1 MSAIDDTDD
10 IGGSG
15 YSLDELSDYLDR
27 GRTPAIPEIDENPAC
42 QAMLDS
48 LERMASLSRELID
61 ADAAASPDIDET
73 WLGSLLTTIG
83 REVRAGRDIPL
94 STSDPRTRLTITEGA
109 VRELVRAAGDSVDGV
124 LVGSCAIEGDVT
136 DPDATVTIAVTI
148 SVVLSAPIAG
158 LAQHVRERIHS
169 QLLKHTELNVGS
181 IDVTVTDV
189 HMVSERAEDEA

>member
-1 MSAIDDTDD
+1 MSEVDDTDD

-42 QAMLDS
+42 QAMLGS
-48 LERMASLSRELID
+48 LERVASLSRELID
-61 ADAAASPDIDET
+61 ADAAANPDIDET

-94 STSDPRTRLTITEGA
+94 SASDPLTRLSITEGA

-124 LVGSCAIEGDVT
+124 LVGSCSIEGDVT
-136 DPDATVTIAVTI
+136 DPESAVTIAVTI

-158 LAQHVRERIHS
+158 LAQLVRERIHT
-169 QLLKHTELNVGS
+169 QLLRHTELTVES

-189 HMVSERAEDEA
+189 HVVTERTEDDA